1 MKMKKVLSLV
11 LAATL
16 TLSLAA
22 CGGKDNGQETQG
34 ESNETAADSSQD
46 EEPAAADEADNA
58 QESAGGVIRACP

>member
-58 QESAGGVIRACP
+58 QESAGGG